1 MGSAV
6 SFVVQSVLLGVGL
19 AMDAFSVS
27 LANGMNEPHM
37 KKRRM
42 AGIAGVFGIF
52 QFFMPL
58 IGWLAVHTAVEYLTS
73 FERFVPWIAFGLLLY
88 IGGKMILEGLNPK
101 EEEKEVEE
109 ETAVARGTLLLQ
121 GVATSIDALSVGFT
135 VASYNASMAVLSS
148 LIIGVVTFVICVGG
162 LVLGRSLGMKL
173 AGKASVLG
181 GVILVGIGIRILA
194 GGI

>member
-1 MGSAV
+1 MGSTV

-101 EEEKEVEE
+101 EEEKEV
-109 ETAVARGTLLLQ
+109 
-121 GVATSIDALSVGFT
+121 
-135 VASYNASMAVLSS
+135 
-148 LIIGVVTFVICVGG
+148 
-162 LVLGRSLGMKL
+162 
-173 AGKASVLG
+173 
-181 GVILVGIGIRILA
+181 
-194 GGI
+194 

>member
-1 MGSAV
+1 MDW
-6 SFVVQSVLLGVGL
+6 SFIFFLNSILLGAGL

-27 LANGMNEPHM
+27 LANGLGDPHM
-37 KKRRM
+37 KKTRM
-42 AGIAGVFGIF
+42 CGIAGVFAGF
-52 QFFMPL
+52 QFAMPM
-58 IGWLAVHTAVEYLTS
+58 IGWICVHTIVQYFKS
-73 FERFVPWIAFGLLLY
+73 FEKFIPWIALVLLGY
-88 IGGKMILEGLNPK
+88 IGGSMLVEGI
-101 EEEKEVEE
+101 
-109 ETAVARGTLLLQ
+109 RGGDESAPGRKLTLSVLLVQ

>member
-1 MGSAV
+1 MNIWG
-6 SFVVQSVLLGVGL
+6 LGIGDWGL
-19 AMDAFSVS
+19 
-27 LANGMNEPHM
+27 
-37 KKRRM
+37 
-42 AGIAGVFGIF
+42 GIF

-148 LIIGVVTFVICVGG
+148 LIIIITAFGT
-162 LVLGRSLGMKL
+162 VLLKFLTNWSNTPT
-173 AGKASVLG
+173 ASTE
-181 GVILVGIGIRILA
+181 GIALS
-194 GGI
+194 